1 MSGQVNVAVDATP
14 SVDLNKAMS
23 EIREHY
29 EAVIGK
35 NRKELESW
43 YQNKVGALQPEER
56 GLSQLFVYKTL
67 ITAAVFCRSQR
78 WNGR

>member
-1 MSGQVNVAVDATP
+1 MHACTRLTGVALWHLQELALLRSQMSGQVNVAVDATP

-43 YQNKVGALQPEER
+43 YQNKVGAL
-56 GLSQLFVYKTL
+56 
-67 ITAAVFCRSQR
+67 
-78 WNGR
+78 

>member
-14 SVDLNKAMS
+14 SMDLNQVMS

-29 EAVIGK
+29 ESVIGK

-43 YQNKVGALQPEER
+43 YQNKVGALQRLEER
-56 GLSQLFVYKTL
+56 TLSRLFVYKTSSL
-67 ITAAVFCRSQR
+67 CFCRSQQ
-78 WNGR
+78 